1 MENILQQ
8 ILENQ
13 LFMQNQFNNMQNQ
26 IGTMQ
31 SQMGT
36 MQDQIGTM
44 QNQINTMDN
53 KIDNNHKQVM
63 GRLDSVE
70 KRLLTLEN
78 NQSAI
83 KEFILQSDSSFRK
96 SEETYRV
103 IQDIRNIF
111 AKED

>member
-1 MENILQQ
+1 MADMENILQQ

-26 IGTMQ
+26 FNN
-31 SQMGT
+31 
-36 MQDQIGTM
+36 M

-63 GRLDSVE
+63 DRLDNVE
-70 KRLLTLEN
+70 KGLLTLEN

-96 SEETYRV
+96 SEETYKV

>member
-1 MENILQQ
+1 MNKLEVIRLADMENILQQ

-26 IGTMQ
+26 FNN
-31 SQMGT
+31 
-36 MQDQIGTM
+36 M

-63 GRLDSVE
+63 DRLDNVE
-70 KRLLTLEN
+70 KGLLTLEN

-96 SEETYRV
+96 SEETYKV